1 MTSTVYSFNPKK
13 MVNELFGSRKLI
25 LKNPLGIERIK
36 LAYVNKISCNP
47 VKNISCKPVK
57 NILFV
62 RLVMGIV
69 QLKFPTRFG
78 MDLINNTLFQMS
90 NGVFIYKFN

>member
-36 LAYVNKISCNP
+36 LAY
-47 VKNISCKPVK
+47 K

-90 NGVFIYKFN
+90 NGVFSYKFN